1 MTGRLRN
8 AFPVCHASNR
18 KRLTVFEI
26 IFPGLI
32 ILPASRVVMR
42 LATLCA
48 VLQRSLRIKA
58 LVYPD
63 GTDDANCDLGDG

>member
-1 MTGRLRN
+1 MLSLSVTRATENGSRVLKL
-8 AFPVCHASNR
+8 F
-18 KRLTVFEI
+18 
-26 IFPGLI
+26 FPGLI
-32 ILPASRVVMR
+32 IVPAPRVVMR